1 MIHTIAVPHIKGKG
15 LAKYMLLNGVL
26 LFMLFLS
33 IVSAQAQ
40 TVDLATTSD
49 TGITSGGVASTDKIT
64 SDTTPDIVIT
74 GYSSGD
80 SITVTATHATAS
92 DVTATITGNGTVTL
106 GTLAEG
112 VWSITADAG
121 GTSSNTLEIT
131 VLAELVSTMGQSDD
145 GGVVQIGRHSGTETR
160 KVAQKFTTGRAGY
173 TVKEIHFDVATAY
186 NDGGN
191 NQNIELEIMTAN
203 GDNPGSRVG
212 GILNGFTES
221 SVTVGDYK
229 YEIPSNKWV
238 TLAPNT
244 EYFLVFQIKFLAIS
258 TFSLQQTASNAETG
272 LPEWSM
278 EDACRTTVVLS
289 QSHLFG
295 SAGTWGNCASD
306 ATVKLGLYGNTNPSV
321 FLKASSDTGS
331 SNIDNITND
340 VTPTFTVSG
349 LDDNELVTVTATQA
363 GETTAI
369 RARSGNGDITLPT
382 LANGVWRV
390 RAGDGTTTTP
400 YISVTIDRTSPTA
413 ITSVSSIGTVADTTP
428 DVTFTAPEAGVLV
441 ANSACGITAEAVTS
455 GTNTI
460 TLTALTN
467 GTYASCTIQMADV
480 AGNTSPTATI
490 PSFTITGPAID
501 LKSASDTG
509 TSDTDNITN
518 DVTPTFT
525 VSGLDDNA
533 TVRLA
538 ASQSG
543 ETNVTGSRTG
553 NGDVTLGTLVEG
565 VWSVAATDGTTVIT
579 LDITVDTTAPTA
591 ITSISS
597 IPTGTDTTPDLTFT
611 ASEAGVLVANTACGI
626 TAEAVTTGSST
637 ITLTALAP
645 GTYAS
650 CTIQMADVAGNV
662 SPTATIPSFTITSG
676 STIDFKSS
684 DTGSSNTDSITRD
697 NTPTFTVAGLDANA
711 TVTVTASK
719 SGETDVTNT
728 RTGNGDVTLPTLAD
742 GVWSVSASD
751 GTTTTPS
758 ISVTI
763 DRTRPTAITGIS
775 SIGTTSDTTPDLT
788 FTVPEAG
795 TLVSNSAC
803 GIPRQAVTSGSNTIT
818 LTALTPGTY
827 RSCGI
832 DMTDI
837 AGNASPVAT
846 IPSFTITALRIDLKA
861 SSDSGSSDTDN
872 ITNDNTPTFTVS
884 GLDDSATVTVTAS
897 KSGETDVTNT
907 RTGNGDVTLGTL
919 ADGVW
924 SVSASD
930 GTTTTPSIS
939 VTINYSGAPAR
950 IAGISSIGTTGDT
963 TPDLTFTTAEAGTL
977 VANSACGITAQTV
990 TLGENTIT
998 LTALALGTYST
1009 CQITMTNVAG
1019 NASVPADIP
1028 SFTIENIEIT
1038 LKASSNT
1045 GVSDSDQYTNDNTPT
1060 FTVSGTTSGA
1070 SITVTLTPLQVTG
1083 VTTAVTLT
1091 GTGNGDVTAT
1101 TALAD
1106 GTWGYKVTDG
1116 TLTST
1121 NRGIVIDTVAPT
1133 IVYAS
1138 TFLFTGP
1145 LGISDSV
1152 INKAEF
1158 EATAVAILI
1167 NSTGSESVISF
1178 GYTPVASSTTC
1189 DNSLTYATA
1198 IPQTDDI
1205 TSDGTWKI
1213 CVKATDRAGNSQY
1226 LTSPTFSRDITV
1238 PVISSVSSIP
1248 TSIETTPDLTFTA
1261 SEAGTLVVNSACGI
1275 PREAVTSGSKTITL
1289 TALTPGTYGSCTIQM
1304 TDSAGNTGTAISIPS
1319 FTITEPTVD
1328 LKASSDSGDSDT
1340 DNVTNDNTPT
1350 ITVSNYASNA
1360 SVTVTASKSG
1370 ETDVTNTGTG
1380 NGDVTLPTLA
1390 EGVWTVSA
1398 SDGTTTSNEIEI
1410 TIDTVAPTK
1419 PSVPQFAP
1427 ASHDTGISNSDNIT
1441 KNTRPSFVSGHN
1453 ESVFAEYTLD
1463 STVFLGTVRGA
1474 YGFRPASALA
1484 DGAYSISVKS
1494 VDLAGNKS
1502 PASNTRIFTVDT
1514 TAPVISAVSS
1524 IGTTID
1530 TTPDLTF
1537 TASEPGVL
1545 VANSGC
1551 GITAQAVTSESNTI
1565 TLTELGIATYGSCT
1579 IQMTD
1584 SAGNTGTAV
1593 SITSFTIQTGPKV
1606 DLLTAYDN
1614 GTSNTDNITN
1624 TEHPA
1629 FAVSGFA
1636 SNVRVKVTAT
1646 HTDGTVITITMPND
1660 GDAESI
1666 SLHAFADG
1674 VWTVIAEIP
1683 DGSVTSPPIT
1693 VTIDRTAPVKPATP
1707 TLAQTSDSGVSDTD
1721 DITKITNPV
1730 VGTTTTG
1737 EGYVYEWT
1745 VNGTVLTGST
1755 TFHTNTGVLSEGLS
1769 GVFVKVTDVAGNQ
1782 SVASDVYTFTVDTTA
1797 PTAITNVGS
1806 IGTTVDT
1813 TPDLTFTAPE
1823 AGVLVA
1829 NSGCGIT
1836 AATVAS
1842 GANTITLTALTPGTY
1857 GSCTIQM
1864 SDVAGNTSPTA
1875 SIPSFTIETG
1885 GIAIAALATSHA
1897 PSREATATVTGSS
1910 PSGLNWALFD
1920 PGATPAETCG
1930 SGLTFT
1936 STYVSETAVTIASAE
1951 ADNGKKA
1958 CFRATV
1964 SGTTIYQETDTI
1976 TGIDT
1981 TNPSALLTLQ
1991 TQMGSGSKTAF
2002 TTATSNIF
2010 FKVGDKFI
2018 LTDASTD
2025 AGSGIDTSTRDL
2037 TLTRGTQQQ
2046 HTDGSA
2052 TTETATASAGAW
2064 TYTVGAGDNGI
2075 LKYDYSISD
2084 RAGNSGSAELTI
2096 TNLFVDTTAPTA
2108 PVIDLDDESDSGSS
2122 NADNN
2127 TNDTTPSFTIENPTA
2142 QITGSAINNE
2152 AGKSEEV
2159 IEWHMTAAGSST
2171 FTKQTG
2177 SATTFT
2183 PGTALSDGVYKI
2195 KALFKDKAGNTTEST
2210 VITFTIDTTAPA
2222 KPPVP
2227 GFFFGDTGISD
2238 TDNITNNDRGI
2249 IIRVTTSEPFPASK
2263 AEWTLNSEV
2272 QPVIGSSYVPLT
2284 PLSDGVYTISVKI
2297 TDAAGNQSP
2306 ASDDF
2311 TFTIDT
2317 TPPTAPSNTPF
2328 DVFGDTT
2335 PDITFEA
2342 STGTNDIGAYKVHV
2356 ITNTTLTDKT
2366 CPAKTVTTD
2375 TLAAFANTVT
2385 SSDASVT
2392 FTPGTALT
2400 EGKYCVY
2407 IEQSDVAGN
2416 RVITLG
2422 KAIYID
2428 TTPIDVSGIVVDLLD
2443 AFDSTRPEVTEDGES
2458 DSDGV
2463 WTPGKTDDY
2472 TKESTI
2478 SVEVSNIPVETIMGE
2493 RRKFSVLD
2501 IHSGTFFV
2509 IETPTT
2515 DTFSQTFT
2523 GLTLTGHATVSYK
2536 AKNNARYISFTDVA
2550 GNISRLRYD
2559 LEADTETKTPNT
2571 PNLAATSDSGALDTD
2586 NYTNAE
2592 YLDIAVE
2599 DDDGDTNREYPTIV
2613 RLYTWVDTA
2622 TNAGVVDASEL
2633 TPVQVE
2639 ASPSDTTDNLA
2650 ATPYLLKGS
2659 SAGADVTFQNVVLPE
2674 GTHLLVAGQIDK
2686 AGNDEAYSPALTIT
2700 VDRTAPDAPGAP
2712 DLHQDDDSRGVH
2724 ANSARDGTDEDD
2736 ITNNTTELDFAVQ
2749 ASGTSGAHDQ
2759 HQIRFYLW
2767 TKADAADTSVGDS
2780 ELTELKSVAVDAAS
2794 NIQTISDAG
2803 YVANG
2808 ERGAT
2813 KQLYTSTDT
2822 ALTDGFHYF
2831 VAKQYDV
2838 AGNLSAVSDA
2848 LRIFVDTQAPDPI
2861 TVDPTLHPT
2870 SDSGASNNDKQTSSA
2885 DLLFTF
2891 NPTPMSGD
2899 IDYFEVRRKRLN
2911 SDLSDAETTFTYP
2924 SDADTVEQTSY
2935 EFLAK
2940 NAAQSALV
2948 AEAGNTYADGAYAS
2962 GGAVKI
2968 SAMDISHFNTWYAFS
2983 IYAVDIAGN
2992 VRQGSNSTN
3001 VRILVPPPTPTK
3013 MDLSDTKDSGA
3024 LDTDNTTNETSWTLS
3039 GSYQNTSQAEQDN
3052 DAAAGVKRIVVS
3064 VSKLDSQNQA
3074 TETLTHTFTT
3084 DTDQNLTNDIAVP
3097 SNANDPYTYTYT
3109 FDATTFSTLE
3119 DGAYLVT
3126 AAAYNSA
3133 GETGGQSASLTITL
3147 DRTAPTP
3154 EEHITLRTKAFT
3166 GSTNQEYIFSYANP
3180 SNNEPN
3186 ASIVLADADG
3196 ATVRTLDSTN
3206 PTYTHVTANAI
3217 TEYTATYIDA
3227 AGNSSEAVT
3236 LLAVSL
3242 PPTLTS
3248 YTTATNSYIVIAA
3261 PQQGATIAT
3270 TTQYNAQSSNLCDP
3284 TGSRISAATFTT
3296 NEIKTSVTTDY
3307 CVEAVDSAGN
3317 VRTIRIKADA
3327 NDLIAN
3333 AAVHD
3338 EDDAGSSQH
3347 DNKTNIPNPRYT
3359 ATTLPGSTVRI
3370 QSRIQASPANTWTDI
3385 HTVTADADTGMF
3397 TIQTILP
3404 DPVTADAVVEL
3415 QGFVSNAT
3423 LGTSAI
3429 GPITLSPVTLDVTAP
3444 QAPSAPD
3451 LAAGDDTG
3459 SVNSDAVTS
3468 TTTNLTFAYTGLS
3481 AENGGF
3487 VRMYAGS
3494 TLLGETVIASGS
3506 ASVSITLA
3514 EGVHTLVA
3522 KLIDEAGNEGPASP
3536 PLTVTIDT
3544 TDPAITIIRLNDE
3557 DTTID
3562 VNTRFIAV
3570 AADQTTLIFKV
3581 VEETKAACT
3590 ARTIDANTAYTSGA
3604 LHNPSDSSTNGY
3616 CFVVTDLAGNR
3627 ATMHTDDAIEGVGSF
3642 AIQGGTNESGT
3653 LYTTSGTK
3661 TITGITAPEAKVLIK
3676 LADAT
3681 DDPSTYT
3688 TGNLQDTSFAT
3699 ISFAI
3704 PTGETT
3710 FEQSLSIGSGD
3721 TGKKVVGWIWTDATD
3736 ATTATPAITL
3746 GTLTVDDIAP
3756 TITAGVIASN
3766 NTNPAFA
3773 KQGDTITAS
3782 FTTSEAIIAETT
3794 TINGIPASCSDTNNT
3809 FSCAA
3814 TLTNV
3819 ATEGPATVEIAVT
3832 DKAGNTTNRTI
3843 TNPDITVDAMAPAVT
3858 ITNLRTKHLATTGTQ
3873 TFTLT
3878 ITDTNQINPGT
3889 YVFTATGATLSTC
3902 QIVVPATSNNEQTT
3916 CTITT
3921 SSATD
3926 GTAVSLTVPT
3936 LTDASGNTK
3945 ASHQTTLGYV
3955 DTQAPTITSITSFDD
3970 SRTKKFSFT
3979 VAVTHNQHTSNTN
3992 PETLTAVFSGDCSR
4006 FEAETDAWTGTTT
4019 GTYTTTFSAPKG
4031 TYKTCT
4037 LALRDEAGNTSAT
4050 QTFDQFTVKGGGGI
4064 GRIGDVARNAIS
4076 SLFDVFDEAE
4086 QTTPTV
4092 PPTTPV
4098 FDIGQQGQQEQI
4110 LFTRDLTIGSVG
4122 EDVKALQKMLNT
4134 LGFIV
4139 STTGAGSP
4147 GAESTYF
4154 GEKTRQALIRYQE
4167 ANSITPAFGYFGP
4180 RTRAHIQG
4188 QAQGQPTAEEVRSF
4202 VDTAAEEEEQQPTP
4216 TVSTVAEEAPFAG
4229 FTRDLTIGSTG
4240 EDVRALQSMLN
4251 TLGFIVSTTGAGSP
4265 GAESVYFG
4273 EKTRQA
4279 LIRYQEANS
4288 ITPALGYF
4296 GPRTRAHIQAQ
4307 GQLQPTASV
4316 EEVRSSIETAEQE
4329 QRREE
4334 EERREQQSSP
4344 EQQQQAQPTQ
4354 QQEEDATD
4362 YEPIT
4367 NPLFRVRTLPSHGAP
4382 SF

>member
-1 MIHTIAVPHIKGKG
+1 MIRTMAVPHTKGKG
-15 LAKYMLLNGVL
+15 LAKYILLNGVL
-26 LFMLFLS
+26 LFILLLS
-33 IVSAQAQ
+33 TVSAQAQ
-40 TVDLATTSD
+40 TVDLATASD

-80 SITVTATHATAS
+80 TITVTATHATAS

-106 GTLAEG
+106 GALAEG

-145 GGVVQIGRHSGTETR
+145 GGVVQVGRHSGTETR

-428 DVTFTAPEAGVLV
+428 DVTFTTPEAGVLV

-650 CTIQMADVAGNV
+650 CTIQMADVAGNT
-662 SPTATIPSFTITSG
+662 SPTATIPSFTITG
-676 STIDFKSS
+676 PIIDLKASS
-684 DTGSSNTDSITRD
+684 DSGNSDTDNITND
-697 NTPTFTVAGLDANA
+697 DTPTFTVTGLDGGA

-719 SGETDVTNT
+719 SGET
-728 RTGNGDVTLPTLAD
+728 
-742 GVWSVSASD
+742 S
-751 GTTTTPS
+751 
-758 ISVTI
+758 
-763 DRTRPTAITGIS
+763 
-775 SIGTTSDTTPDLT
+775 
-788 FTVPEAG
+788 
-795 TLVSNSAC
+795 
-803 GIPRQAVTSGSNTIT
+803 
-818 LTALTPGTY
+818 
-827 RSCGI
+827 
-832 DMTDI
+832 
-837 AGNASPVAT
+837 
-846 IPSFTITALRIDLKA
+846 
-861 SSDSGSSDTDN
+861 
-872 ITNDNTPTFTVS
+872 
-884 GLDDSATVTVTAS
+884 
-897 KSGETDVTNT
+897 VTNT

-919 ADGVW
+919 VDGVW

-930 GTTTTPSIS
+930 GTTTTSSIS
-939 VTINYSGAPAR
+939 VTIDTVAPTKPSTPT
-950 IAGISSIGTTGDT
+950 IASPSHDTGISSTDYITSNTRPVFHAAHAETVFAEHTLDSTVLPLAEYGAHAFTSASALADGVHTLSVISIDLAGNRSPASDTRSFTIDTTAPVISAVSSIGSTIDT
-963 TPDLTFTTAEAGTL
+963 TPDLSFTTSEAGTL
-977 VANSACGITAQTV
+977 VANSACGITAQ
-990 TLGENTIT
+990 
-998 LTALALGTYST
+998 
-1009 CQITMTNVAG
+1009 
-1019 NASVPADIP
+1019 
-1028 SFTIENIEIT
+1028 
-1038 LKASSNT
+1038 
-1045 GVSDSDQYTNDNTPT
+1045 
-1060 FTVSGTTSGA
+1060 
-1070 SITVTLTPLQVTG
+1070 
-1083 VTTAVTLT
+1083 
-1091 GTGNGDVTAT
+1091 
-1101 TALAD
+1101 
-1106 GTWGYKVTDG
+1106 
-1116 TLTST
+1116 
-1121 NRGIVIDTVAPT
+1121 
-1133 IVYAS
+1133 
-1138 TFLFTGP
+1138 
-1145 LGISDSV
+1145 
-1152 INKAEF
+1152 
-1158 EATAVAILI
+1158 
-1167 NSTGSESVISF
+1167 
-1178 GYTPVASSTTC
+1178 
-1189 DNSLTYATA
+1189 
-1198 IPQTDDI
+1198 
-1205 TSDGTWKI
+1205 
-1213 CVKATDRAGNSQY
+1213 
-1226 LTSPTFSRDITV
+1226 
-1238 PVISSVSSIP
+1238 
-1248 TSIETTPDLTFTA
+1248 
-1261 SEAGTLVVNSACGI
+1261 
-1275 PREAVTSGSKTITL
+1275 AVTSG
-1289 TALTPGTYGSCTIQM
+1289 
-1304 TDSAGNTGTAISIPS
+1304 
-1319 FTITEPTVD
+1319 
-1328 LKASSDSGDSDT
+1328 
-1340 DNVTNDNTPT
+1340 
-1350 ITVSNYASNA
+1350 
-1360 SVTVTASKSG
+1360 
-1370 ETDVTNTGTG
+1370 
-1380 NGDVTLPTLA
+1380 
-1390 EGVWTVSA
+1390 
-1398 SDGTTTSNEIEI
+1398 
-1410 TIDTVAPTK
+1410 
-1419 PSVPQFAP
+1419 
-1427 ASHDTGISNSDNIT
+1427 
-1441 KNTRPSFVSGHN
+1441 
-1453 ESVFAEYTLD
+1453 
-1463 STVFLGTVRGA
+1463 
-1474 YGFRPASALA
+1474 
-1484 DGAYSISVKS
+1484 
-1494 VDLAGNKS
+1494 
-1502 PASNTRIFTVDT
+1502 
-1514 TAPVISAVSS
+1514 
-1524 IGTTID
+1524 
-1530 TTPDLTF
+1530 
-1537 TASEPGVL
+1537 
-1545 VANSGC
+1545 
-1551 GITAQAVTSESNTI
+1551 SNTI
-1565 TLTELGIATYGSCT
+1565 TLTELSVATYASCT
-1579 IQMTD
+1579 INMSD
-1584 SAGNTGTAV
+1584 VAGNTGTAV
-1593 SITSFTIQTGPKV
+1593 SITSFTIQLGPKIV
-1606 DLLTAYDN
+1606 LKTASDS
-1614 GTSNTDNITN
+1614 GSSNTDNITN
-1624 TEHPA
+1624 HTTPI
-1629 FAVSGFA
+1629 FIVSGFDSSA
-1636 SNVRVKVTAT
+1636 AVVVTAT
-1646 HTDGTVITITMPND
+1646 HATADTVRGF
-1660 GDAESI
+1660 GDTTGNGEVIVPSN
-1666 SLHAFADG
+1666 LADG
-1674 VWTVIAEIP
+1674 VWTVTAAANISGTII
-1683 DGSVTSPPIT
+1683 SSPPIS
-1693 VTIDRTAPVKPATP
+1693 VTIDTAAPGKPATP
-1707 TLAQTSDSGVSDTD
+1707 TLAQTSDSGVSNSD
-1721 DITKITNPV
+1721 DITKITNPL

-1755 TFHTNTGVLSEGLS
+1755 TFHTNTGVLAGGTHTAS
-1769 GVFVKVTDVAGNQ
+1769 VKVTDAAGNQ
-1782 SVASDVYTFTVDTTA
+1782 SVASDDYTFTVDTTV
-1797 PTAITNVGS
+1797 PTISNVGS
-1806 IGTTVDT
+1806 IGTTFDDA
-1813 TPDLTFTAPE
+1813 PDLAFTTSE

-1842 GANTITLTALTPGTY
+1842 GANTITLTTLTNGTY

-1964 SGTTIYQETDTI
+1964 SGTTVYQETDTI
-1976 TGIDT
+1976 AGIDA

-1991 TQMGSGSKTAF
+1991 TQLGSGSKTAF

-2052 TTETATASAGAW
+2052 TTETTTASAGAW

-2127 TNDTTPSFTIENPTA
+2127 TNDTTPSFTITNPTA
-2142 QITGSAINNE
+2142 RITGSAINNE

-2159 IEWHMTAAGSST
+2159 IEWHMTVAGSST

-2183 PGTALSDGVYKI
+2183 PGTALTDGVYKI

-2210 VITFTIDTTAPA
+2210 VITFTIDTTAPG
-2222 KPPVP
+2222 KPAAP

-2297 TDAAGNQSP
+2297 TDTAGNQSP

-2416 RVITLG
+2416 RVITPG

-2458 DSDGV
+2458 DSDSV

-2472 TKESTI
+2472 TKETTI

-2493 RRKFSVLD
+2493 RRKFSVVD
-2501 IHSGTFFV
+2501 AHSGTFFV

-2536 AKNNARYISFTDVA
+2536 AKNNVRYITFTDLA
-2550 GNISRLRYD
+2550 GNSSRLRYD
-2559 LEADTETKTPNT
+2559 LEADAETKAPNT

-2592 YLDIAVE
+2592 YLDIVVE

-2659 SAGADVTFQNVVLPE
+2659 SAGADVTFQNVVLSE

-2736 ITNNTTELDFAVQ
+2736 ITNNTTELDFAAQ

-2780 ELTELKSVAVDAAS
+2780 EITELKSVAVDAAS

-2803 YVANG
+2803 YTANG
-2808 ERGAT
+2808 ERGAA

-3013 MDLSDTKDSGA
+3013 MDLSDTKDSGV

-3109 FDATTFSTLE
+3109 FDATTFTTLT

-3147 DRTAPTP
+3147 DRVAPTP

-3166 GSTNQEYIFSYANP
+3166 GSTNQEYLFSYANP

-3206 PTYTHVTANAI
+3206 PTYTHTTANAI

-3227 AGNSSEAVT
+3227 AGNNSEAVT

-3359 ATTLPGSTVRI
+3359 ATTLPGSTVRM

-3444 QAPSAPD
+3444 QAPSAPA

-3562 VNTRFIAV
+3562 ANTRFIAV

-3604 LHNPSDSSTNGY
+3604 LFNPSDSSTSGY

-3642 AIQGGTNESGT
+3642 AIQGGTDESGT

-3661 TITGITAPEAKVLIK
+3661 TITGVTAPEAQVLIK

-3688 TGNLQDTSFAT
+3688 TGNLQDTAFAT

-3710 FEQSLSIGSGD
+3710 FEQPLSIGSGD

-3945 ASHQTTLGYV
+3945 VSHQTTLGYV

-4076 SLFDVFDEAE
+4076 SLFDVFDGAEQAE
-4086 QTTPTV
+4086 QTPTPTTA
-4092 PPTTPV
+4092 PTAPL
-4098 FDIGQQGQQEQI
+4098 FDIGQPGQQEQI

-4122 EDVKALQKMLNT
+4122 ADVRALQSMLNT

-4147 GAESTYF
+4147 GAESAYF

-4188 QAQGQPTAEEVRSF
+4188 QAQGQPTAPVEEVRSF
-4202 VDTAAEEEEQQPTP
+4202 VDTATEEEQQPAP
-4216 TVSTVAEEAPFAG
+4216 TVSTVAEEATS
-4229 FTRDLTIGSTG
+4229 FTRDLTIGSEG
-4240 EDVRALQSMLN
+4240 ADVKALQKMLN

-4307 GQLQPTASV
+4307 GQGQLQPTASV
-4316 EEVRSSIETAEQE
+4316 EEVRSFVEFIETAEQ
-4329 QRREE
+4329 EE

>member
-1 MIHTIAVPHIKGKG
+1 M
-15 LAKYMLLNGVL
+15 
-26 LFMLFLS
+26 
-33 IVSAQAQ
+33 
-40 TVDLATTSD
+40 
-49 TGITSGGVASTDKIT
+49 
-64 SDTTPDIVIT
+64 
-74 GYSSGD
+74 
-80 SITVTATHATAS
+80 
-92 DVTATITGNGTVTL
+92 
-106 GTLAEG
+106 
-112 VWSITADAG
+112 
-121 GTSSNTLEIT
+121 
-131 VLAELVSTMGQSDD
+131 
-145 GGVVQIGRHSGTETR
+145 
-160 KVAQKFTTGRAGY
+160 
-173 TVKEIHFDVATAY
+173 
-186 NDGGN
+186 
-191 NQNIELEIMTAN
+191 
-203 GDNPGSRVG
+203 
-212 GILNGFTES
+212 
-221 SVTVGDYK
+221 
-229 YEIPSNKWV
+229 
-238 TLAPNT
+238 
-244 EYFLVFQIKFLAIS
+244 
-258 TFSLQQTASNAETG
+258 
-272 LPEWSM
+272 
-278 EDACRTTVVLS
+278 
-289 QSHLFG
+289 
-295 SAGTWGNCASD
+295 
-306 ATVKLGLYGNTNPSV
+306 
-321 FLKASSDTGS
+321 
-331 SNIDNITND
+331 
-340 VTPTFTVSG
+340 
-349 LDDNELVTVTATQA
+349 
-363 GETTAI
+363 
-369 RARSGNGDITLPT
+369 
-382 LANGVWRV
+382 
-390 RAGDGTTTTP
+390 
-400 YISVTIDRTSPTA
+400 
-413 ITSVSSIGTVADTTP
+413 
-428 DVTFTAPEAGVLV
+428 
-441 ANSACGITAEAVTS
+441 
-455 GTNTI
+455 
-460 TLTALTN
+460 
-467 GTYASCTIQMADV
+467 
-480 AGNTSPTATI
+480 
-490 PSFTITGPAID
+490 
-501 LKSASDTG
+501 
-509 TSDTDNITN
+509 
-518 DVTPTFT
+518 
-525 VSGLDDNA
+525 
-533 TVRLA
+533 
-538 ASQSG
+538 
-543 ETNVTGSRTG
+543 
-553 NGDVTLGTLVEG
+553 
-565 VWSVAATDGTTVIT
+565 
-579 LDITVDTTAPTA
+579 
-591 ITSISS
+591 
-597 IPTGTDTTPDLTFT
+597 
-611 ASEAGVLVANTACGI
+611 
-626 TAEAVTTGSST
+626 
-637 ITLTALAP
+637 
-645 GTYAS
+645 
-650 CTIQMADVAGNV
+650 
-662 SPTATIPSFTITSG
+662 
-676 STIDFKSS
+676 
-684 DTGSSNTDSITRD
+684 
-697 NTPTFTVAGLDANA
+697 
-711 TVTVTASK
+711 
-719 SGETDVTNT
+719 
-728 RTGNGDVTLPTLAD
+728 
-742 GVWSVSASD
+742 
-751 GTTTTPS
+751 
-758 ISVTI
+758 
-763 DRTRPTAITGIS
+763 
-775 SIGTTSDTTPDLT
+775 
-788 FTVPEAG
+788 
-795 TLVSNSAC
+795 
-803 GIPRQAVTSGSNTIT
+803 
-818 LTALTPGTY
+818 
-827 RSCGI
+827 
-832 DMTDI
+832 
-837 AGNASPVAT
+837 
-846 IPSFTITALRIDLKA
+846 
-861 SSDSGSSDTDN
+861 
-872 ITNDNTPTFTVS
+872 
-884 GLDDSATVTVTAS
+884 
-897 KSGETDVTNT
+897 
-907 RTGNGDVTLGTL
+907 
-919 ADGVW
+919 
-924 SVSASD
+924 
-930 GTTTTPSIS
+930 
-939 VTINYSGAPAR
+939 
-950 IAGISSIGTTGDT
+950 
-963 TPDLTFTTAEAGTL
+963 
-977 VANSACGITAQTV
+977 
-990 TLGENTIT
+990 
-998 LTALALGTYST
+998 
-1009 CQITMTNVAG
+1009 
-1019 NASVPADIP
+1019 
-1028 SFTIENIEIT
+1028 
-1038 LKASSNT
+1038 
-1045 GVSDSDQYTNDNTPT
+1045 
-1060 FTVSGTTSGA
+1060 
-1070 SITVTLTPLQVTG
+1070 
-1083 VTTAVTLT
+1083 
-1091 GTGNGDVTAT
+1091 
-1101 TALAD
+1101 
-1106 GTWGYKVTDG
+1106 
-1116 TLTST
+1116 
-1121 NRGIVIDTVAPT
+1121 
-1133 IVYAS
+1133 
-1138 TFLFTGP
+1138 
-1145 LGISDSV
+1145 
-1152 INKAEF
+1152 
-1158 EATAVAILI
+1158 
-1167 NSTGSESVISF
+1167 
-1178 GYTPVASSTTC
+1178 
-1189 DNSLTYATA
+1189 
-1198 IPQTDDI
+1198 
-1205 TSDGTWKI
+1205 
-1213 CVKATDRAGNSQY
+1213 
-1226 LTSPTFSRDITV
+1226 
-1238 PVISSVSSIP
+1238 
-1248 TSIETTPDLTFTA
+1248 
-1261 SEAGTLVVNSACGI
+1261 
-1275 PREAVTSGSKTITL
+1275 
-1289 TALTPGTYGSCTIQM
+1289 
-1304 TDSAGNTGTAISIPS
+1304 
-1319 FTITEPTVD
+1319 
-1328 LKASSDSGDSDT
+1328 
-1340 DNVTNDNTPT
+1340 
-1350 ITVSNYASNA
+1350 
-1360 SVTVTASKSG
+1360 
-1370 ETDVTNTGTG
+1370 
-1380 NGDVTLPTLA
+1380 
-1390 EGVWTVSA
+1390 
-1398 SDGTTTSNEIEI
+1398 
-1410 TIDTVAPTK
+1410 
-1419 PSVPQFAP
+1419 
-1427 ASHDTGISNSDNIT
+1427 
-1441 KNTRPSFVSGHN
+1441 
-1453 ESVFAEYTLD
+1453 
-1463 STVFLGTVRGA
+1463 
-1474 YGFRPASALA
+1474 
-1484 DGAYSISVKS
+1484 
-1494 VDLAGNKS
+1494 
-1502 PASNTRIFTVDT
+1502 
-1514 TAPVISAVSS
+1514 
-1524 IGTTID
+1524 
-1530 TTPDLTF
+1530 
-1537 TASEPGVL
+1537 
-1545 VANSGC
+1545 
-1551 GITAQAVTSESNTI
+1551 
-1565 TLTELGIATYGSCT
+1565 
-1579 IQMTD
+1579 
-1584 SAGNTGTAV
+1584 
-1593 SITSFTIQTGPKV
+1593 
-1606 DLLTAYDN
+1606 
-1614 GTSNTDNITN
+1614 
-1624 TEHPA
+1624 
-1629 FAVSGFA
+1629 
-1636 SNVRVKVTAT
+1636 
-1646 HTDGTVITITMPND
+1646 
-1660 GDAESI
+1660 
-1666 SLHAFADG
+1666 
-1674 VWTVIAEIP
+1674 
-1683 DGSVTSPPIT
+1683 
-1693 VTIDRTAPVKPATP
+1693 
-1707 TLAQTSDSGVSDTD
+1707 
-1721 DITKITNPV
+1721 
-1730 VGTTTTG
+1730 
-1737 EGYVYEWT
+1737 
-1745 VNGTVLTGST
+1745 
-1755 TFHTNTGVLSEGLS
+1755 
-1769 GVFVKVTDVAGNQ
+1769 
-1782 SVASDVYTFTVDTTA
+1782 
-1797 PTAITNVGS
+1797 
-1806 IGTTVDT
+1806 
-1813 TPDLTFTAPE
+1813 
-1823 AGVLVA
+1823 
-1829 NSGCGIT
+1829 
-1836 AATVAS
+1836 
-1842 GANTITLTALTPGTY
+1842 
-1857 GSCTIQM
+1857 
-1864 SDVAGNTSPTA
+1864 
-1875 SIPSFTIETG
+1875 
-1885 GIAIAALATSHA
+1885 
-1897 PSREATATVTGSS
+1897 
-1910 PSGLNWALFD
+1910 
-1920 PGATPAETCG
+1920 
-1930 SGLTFT
+1930 
-1936 STYVSETAVTIASAE
+1936 
-1951 ADNGKKA
+1951 
-1958 CFRATV
+1958 
-1964 SGTTIYQETDTI
+1964 
-1976 TGIDT
+1976 
-1981 TNPSALLTLQ
+1981 
-1991 TQMGSGSKTAF
+1991 
-2002 TTATSNIF
+2002 
-2010 FKVGDKFI
+2010 
-2018 LTDASTD
+2018 
-2025 AGSGIDTSTRDL
+2025 
-2037 TLTRGTQQQ
+2037 
-2046 HTDGSA
+2046 
-2052 TTETATASAGAW
+2052 
-2064 TYTVGAGDNGI
+2064 
-2075 LKYDYSISD
+2075 
-2084 RAGNSGSAELTI
+2084 
-2096 TNLFVDTTAPTA
+2096 
-2108 PVIDLDDESDSGSS
+2108 
-2122 NADNN
+2122 
-2127 TNDTTPSFTIENPTA
+2127 
-2142 QITGSAINNE
+2142 
-2152 AGKSEEV
+2152 
-2159 IEWHMTAAGSST
+2159 
-2171 FTKQTG
+2171 
-2177 SATTFT
+2177 
-2183 PGTALSDGVYKI
+2183 
-2195 KALFKDKAGNTTEST
+2195 
-2210 VITFTIDTTAPA
+2210 
-2222 KPPVP
+2222 
-2227 GFFFGDTGISD
+2227 
-2238 TDNITNNDRGI
+2238 
-2249 IIRVTTSEPFPASK
+2249 
-2263 AEWTLNSEV
+2263 
-2272 QPVIGSSYVPLT
+2272 
-2284 PLSDGVYTISVKI
+2284 
-2297 TDAAGNQSP
+2297 
-2306 ASDDF
+2306 
-2311 TFTIDT
+2311 
-2317 TPPTAPSNTPF
+2317 
-2328 DVFGDTT
+2328 
-2335 PDITFEA
+2335 
-2342 STGTNDIGAYKVHV
+2342 
-2356 ITNTTLTDKT
+2356 
-2366 CPAKTVTTD
+2366 
-2375 TLAAFANTVT
+2375 
-2385 SSDASVT
+2385 
-2392 FTPGTALT
+2392 
-2400 EGKYCVY
+2400 
-2407 IEQSDVAGN
+2407 
-2416 RVITLG
+2416 
-2422 KAIYID
+2422 
-2428 TTPIDVSGIVVDLLD
+2428 
-2443 AFDSTRPEVTEDGES
+2443 
-2458 DSDGV
+2458 
-2463 WTPGKTDDY
+2463 
-2472 TKESTI
+2472 
-2478 SVEVSNIPVETIMGE
+2478 
-2493 RRKFSVLD
+2493 
-2501 IHSGTFFV
+2501 
-2509 IETPTT
+2509 
-2515 DTFSQTFT
+2515 
-2523 GLTLTGHATVSYK
+2523 
-2536 AKNNARYISFTDVA
+2536 
-2550 GNISRLRYD
+2550 
-2559 LEADTETKTPNT
+2559 
-2571 PNLAATSDSGALDTD
+2571 
-2586 NYTNAE
+2586 
-2592 YLDIAVE
+2592 
-2599 DDDGDTNREYPTIV
+2599 
-2613 RLYTWVDTA
+2613 
-2622 TNAGVVDASEL
+2622 
-2633 TPVQVE
+2633 
-2639 ASPSDTTDNLA
+2639 
-2650 ATPYLLKGS
+2650 
-2659 SAGADVTFQNVVLPE
+2659 
-2674 GTHLLVAGQIDK
+2674 
-2686 AGNDEAYSPALTIT
+2686 
-2700 VDRTAPDAPGAP
+2700 
-2712 DLHQDDDSRGVH
+2712 H
-2724 ANSARDGTDEDD
+2724 ANSARDGTDADD
-2736 ITNNTTELDFAVQ
+2736 ITNNTTELDFAAQ
-2749 ASGTSGAHDQ
+2749 ASGTNGAHDQ

-2803 YVANG
+2803 YTANG

-2822 ALTDGFHYF
+2822 ALTDGFHHF

-2983 IYAVDIAGN
+2983 IYAVDFAGN

-3147 DRTAPTP
+3147 DRVAPTP
-3154 EEHITLRTKAFT
+3154 EEHITLRTKSFT

-3206 PTYTHVTANAI
+3206 PTYTHTTANAI

-3227 AGNSSEAVT
+3227 AGNNSEAVT

-3858 ITNLRTKHLATTGTQ
+3858 ITNLRTQHLATTGTQ

-3979 VAVTHNQHTSNTN
+3979 VDVTHNQHTSNTN

-4076 SLFDVFDEAE
+4076 SLFDVFDGDE
-4086 QTTPTV
+4086 QTTPT
-4092 PPTTPV
+4092 PTTAPTTPV

-4188 QAQGQPTAEEVRSF
+4188 QQLPEATGS
-4202 VDTAAEEEEQQPTP
+4202 PTP
-4216 TVSTVAEEAPFAG
+4216 TTQPFAAEQQAPVAPTVVVEEAIF
-4229 FTRDLTIGSTG
+4229 FIRDLTIGSIG
-4240 EDVRALQSMLN
+4240 EDVKALQSMLN

-4296 GPRTRAHIQAQ
+4296 GPRTRAQIQRQ
-4307 GQLQPTASV
+4307 QLVRSTV
-4316 EEVRSSIETAEQE
+4316 EEVRSSVETAEQE

-4354 QQEEDATD
+4354 EQTTGYVSIADTLHRVNQSTFGGAPTLSQEQPAQQQVLSFIEEAPFAGFTRDLTIGSEGADVRALQSMLNNLGFIVSTTGAGSPGEEGTYFGEKTRQALIRYQEANSITPASGYFGPRTRAQIQAEAQGQLQPTAPVEEVRSFVETLEQEEEERREQQPSPEQQQQAQPTQQQEEDATD

-4367 NPLFRVRTLPSHGAP
+4367 DPLFRVRTLPSHGAP
-4382 SF
+4382 GF